1 MALREILSSYW
12 SCFQALLFP
21 QLEETIGA
29 LGERHQRFVIRTR
42 ETNAEAIG
50 HPETAARSSAQ
61 GRATAQGVAPPGA
74 PTADDPAGDA
84 RRSATRP

>member
-29 LGERHQRFVIRTR
+29 LGERHQRFVMVLEWVRV
-42 ETNAEAIG
+42 ETLLPYTSTG
-50 HPETAARSSAQ
+50 VAAVRQ
-61 GRATAQGVAPPGA
+61 ATA
-74 PTADDPAGDA
+74 
-84 RRSATRP
+84 RP

>member
-29 LGERHQRFVIRTR
+29 LGERHQRFVMVLEWVRVG
-42 ETNAEAIG
+42 NA
-50 HPETAARSSAQ
+50 AAVPAPASRLSAK
-61 GRATAQGVAPPGA
+61 
-74 PTADDPAGDA
+74 
-84 RRSATRP
+84 